1 MCGCPGLEIEVQ
13 DKWQRTPLHYAAQRG
28 AAICAMY
35 LEKRGARLETKDIY
49 GNTPLGVALLAQHH
63 NFGIFLIQRN
73 ADIHQLVHQEDPE
86 RIARMWKEEEEK
98 KKKDAGGDE
107 EMRGDSDAEQDQI
120 NSSKR
125 KREHRHL
132 FEKHR

>member
-1 MCGCPGLEIEVQ
+1 MQ

-49 GNTPLGVALLAQHH
+49 GNTPLGVALLAHHH
-63 NFGIFLIQRN
+63 NFGIFLIQKS

-86 RIARMWKEEEEK
+86 RIARMWKEEEDKQK
-98 KKKDAGGDE
+98 KQAKGDE
-107 EMRGDSDAEQDQI
+107 EMREDSASEEESDDGGKA
-120 NSSKR
+120 K
-125 KREHRHL
+125 HRRL
-132 FEKHR
+132 FE